1 MEEKK
6 AIQAIQ
12 IKLEKLDLIN
22 ENKQFIIWQ
31 KETVLTLVNIYSE
44 IDKRVKSVEEIRTY
58 QNYGIGAIDRFTF
71 AKEEAS
77 AILNSIITDI
87 QNFGII
93 SSFDRSESGKINL
106 NLTQHNSQNQKID
119 VHLNFEVI
127 FDSLKYGLSGSQI
140 EELKEILESNQDP
153 KDKKKSFVEKIKS
166 FGLDA
171 ASNILANLLTTPGV
185 YEQLGGML

>member
-106 NLTQHNSQNQKID
+106 NLT
-119 VHLNFEVI
+119 ET
-127 FDSLKYGLSGSQI
+127 
-140 EELKEILESNQDP
+140 
-153 KDKKKSFVEKIKS
+153 
-166 FGLDA
+166 A
-171 ASNILANLLTTPGV
+171 LA
-185 YEQLGGML
+185 